1 MIRLWRQIIKGEKGQ
16 ALPIVLAFLVLGG
29 FVIVPLLNNA
39 STSINAS
46 RGIEENVRSIY
57 AAEAGVEQALWSIRN
72 SVPPLGQLPEN
83 VNRMQVTIDTDNK
96 GPYTLAYYDIIIESE
111 EHADWIFIS
120 GDMVPEGE
128 VYKYTITVSLNLEKT
143 TSTVH
148 LEEVGVRLPV
158 GYEYVTDSAADF
170 TDNNLSID
178 EPSDTL
184 DYADAHMLS
193 WELPPPR
200 PSVSSTEP
208 TQYQRFYVDGE
219 GEVQGDYTWIKAA
232 EKDIATVGEV
242 TGNLYRITATATSLQ
257 DSEIEARIIADFIHD
272 EGTGET
278 RIIYWQVSPQ

>member
-29 FVIVPLLNNA
+29 FVIGPLLNNV

-46 RGIEENVRSIY
+46 RGIEENVRGIY
-57 AAEAGVEQALWSIRN
+57 AAEAGVEEALWSIRN
-72 SVPPLGQLPEN
+72 SVSPPEQLPEDI
-83 VNRMQVTIDTDNK
+83 NRMQVDILTEDK
-96 GPYTLAYYDIIIESE
+96 GPYTLAYYDIIIESAS
-111 EHADWIFIS
+111 HADWIIVS

-128 VYKYTITVSLNLEKT
+128 IYKYTITVSLDLEKT

-158 GYEYVTDSAADF
+158 GYEYVADSAYDF
-170 TDNNLSID
+170 EENLSRD

-184 DYADAHMLS
+184 DYAGAHMLG

-200 PSVSSTEP
+200 PEVTKTEP
-208 TQYQRFYVDGE
+208 TKTQIFYVDGE
-219 GEVQGDYTWIKAA
+219 GEVQGDYTWIKAS
-232 EKDIATVGEV
+232 ESDVATVGEV
-242 TGNLYRITATATSLQ
+242 TGNLYRITTTATSLQ

>member
-16 ALPIVLAFLVLGG
+16 ALPIVLSFLVLGG

-46 RGIEENVRSIY
+46 RGIEENVRGIY
-57 AAEAGVEQALWSIRN
+57 AAEAGVEEALWSIRN
-72 SVPPLGQLPEN
+72 SVPSLEKQLPEN
-83 VNRMQVTIDTDNK
+83 INRMQVEILTDDK
-96 GPYTLAYYDIIIESE
+96 GPYTLAYYDKIIESGT
-111 EHADWIFIS
+111 HGDWIVIS

-128 VYKYTITVSLNLEKT
+128 VYKYTITVSLDLEQT
-143 TSTVH
+143 TQTVH

-158 GYEYVTDSAADF
+158 GYEYVTDSAYDF
-170 TDNNLSID
+170 VENLSTD
-178 EPSDTL
+178 EPFDTQ

-200 PSVSSTEP
+200 PSISGTEP
-208 TQYQRFYVDGE
+208 TKTQIFYVDGE
-219 GEVQGDYTWIKAA
+219 GEVQGDYTWIEAA
-232 EKDIATVGEV
+232 EEDIGKVGEV
-242 TGNLYRITATATSLQ
+242 TGTLFRITSIARSLQ
-257 DSEIEARIIADFIHD
+257 DSEIEARIIADVIYD